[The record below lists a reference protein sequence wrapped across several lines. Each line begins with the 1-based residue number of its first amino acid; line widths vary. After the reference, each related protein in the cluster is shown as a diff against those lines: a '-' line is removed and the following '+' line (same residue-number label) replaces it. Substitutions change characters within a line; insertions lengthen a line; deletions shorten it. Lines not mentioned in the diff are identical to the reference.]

1 MSNKSMSKM
10 DMRSAIVAFS
20 VVAML
25 VFSFGVSNVD
35 AAVSEVVISSDIS
48 TADVMV
54 GDFVIATL
62 TLDNKDAD
70 FAKQEVYLAYSFVG
84 GVNWEVKLKNTN
96 GNLLED
102 QTISVGDQDQTTVTV
117 EIYCNGVCEAGD
129 TNVLTIFGKT
139 DPRWYS
145 GGSDDT
151 ETCGS
156 SDCLTDTTP
165 PSSSSN
171 NTNSVTITLT
181 ARTGGA
187 HTVDCDDVSGDGD
200 NKLFHGEEYQ
210 WGFDLENTGFN
221 SDTYTFETSVTT
233 ASGGTVDGWTVDTGL
248 SNKVLTGTSDT
259 TSSAVHSTEG
269 SMTIKLADST
279 RPGSYLVGMQVT
291 GTNSGNVE
299 GCQFDVIVPE
309 PDLEVLVTD
318 IFFSHSSAWIN
329 SRGDSQ
335 RVEISATVRNNGG
348 TVDSEGTIVTGVKV
362 IFLVDGSQFGSEI
375 TLDDTNGNGV
385 LGYQEEEVASVQ
397 WNPGRAHDSNE
408 VGIPIKV
415 SVDPSVDIQESD
427 ADNNIAS
434 THFKVVKTKAS
445 NPSFYMSFLSLVGA
459 VGAAVLMSSYY
470 RNKDSEE

>member
-35 AAVSEVVISSDIS
+35 AAVSKVVISSDIS
-48 TADVMV
+48 TADVME
-54 GDFVIATL
+54 GEFVVATL
-62 TLDNKDAD
+62 TLDNTDAA

-84 GVNWEVKLKNTN
+84 GVNWEVKLKNSN

-102 QTISVGDQDQTTVTV
+102 QTISIGDQDQTTVLV
-117 EIYCNGVCEAGD
+117 EIYCSGVCTAGD
-129 TNVLTIFGKT
+129 VNVLTIFGKS
-139 DPRWYS
+139 DPRWYD

-171 NTNSVTITLT
+171 NTNSVSITLT
-181 ARTGGA
+181 ARTGA
-187 HTVDCDDVSGDGD
+187 SHTVDCDDVSGDGD
-200 NKLFHGEEYQ
+200 NQLFHGEEYQ

-233 ASGGTVDGWTVDTGL
+233 ASGGTVDGWTVDSGL
-248 SNKVLTGTSDT
+248 SSKALTGTSDT
-259 TSSAVHSTEG
+259 TSSAVHSAEG
-269 SMTIKLADST
+269 SMTIKLADNT

-291 GTNSGNVE
+291 STNSGNVE

-309 PDLEVLVTD
+309 PDLEVLDTD
-318 IFFSHSSAWIN
+318 ISFSHSSAWIN

-335 RVEISATVRNNGG
+335 RVTIYAKIRNNGG
-348 TVDSEGTIVTGVKV
+348 TVDSEGIPVAEIDV
-362 IFLVDGSQFGSEI
+362 IFLVDGSQLGSVQTI
-375 TLDDTNGNGV
+375 SA
-385 LGYQEEEVASVQ
+385 LGYEEEVTLQAF

-415 SVDPSVDIQESD
+415 SVDPSVNIQESNT
-427 ADNNIAS
+427 DNNIGS